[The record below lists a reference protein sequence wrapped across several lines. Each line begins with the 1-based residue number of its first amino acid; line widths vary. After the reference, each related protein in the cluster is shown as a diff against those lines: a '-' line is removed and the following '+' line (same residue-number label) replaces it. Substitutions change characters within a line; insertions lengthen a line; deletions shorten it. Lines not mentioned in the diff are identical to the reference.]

1 MYSKLMEF
9 LISINFN
16 TMSIET
22 TKLKTNNEEI
32 YTDNQKHLVD

>member
-1 MYSKLMEF
+1 MYSKLME
-9 LISINFN
+9 IGNSINFN

-22 TKLKTNNEEI
+22 TKLKTNEEI